1 MVPEETAQYAGIL
14 SLLLHFRWTWIG
26 VLTTDDDNGER
37 FVKNVLPVFYENGV
51 CFDFVEKATRLHVV
65 TVFDHVM
72 LQGARI
78 HDKIMSSKANAMLV
92 YGESDSMVSLRWLA
106 YLSEIEE
113 IELTFKPKAKV
124 WIITAQMELM
134 STAYQRTWDANM
146 FHGAISV
153 TIHSN
158 NIPAFQQ
165 FIQNRKF
172 HDDKENGYI
181 RDFWEHAFGCT
192 FPSEVMHERD
202 EDICTGKEKVDSL
215 PGSFFE
221 MSMTGHSYSI
231 YNAVYAVAYALN
243 DMFSSGFKLK
253 AKMGR
258 GRLKSLKEF
267 WQLHQFL
274 KIVSFNNSV
283 GDKIFFDHNGQLI
296 AVFDVINWIIYSNQS
311 FHRVKI
317 GKMDPE
323 APLDQVFTIN
333 NTAIIWHN
341 WFNQVQ
347 PLSQCNDN
355 CYPGYSKKIKE
366 GEPFCCYDCMPCPEG
381 KISSEKDMDEC
392 YTCRDEYYPNKKHDL
407 CIPRDISYLSYE
419 EPLGIALAFLALLLS
434 FITCFILVIFLKY
447 QNTPIIIA
455 NNRNLTYIL
464 LIALLFCFLCA
475 LLFIGQPQKVTCLLQ
490 QTAFGIIFSVAVSCV
505 LAKTITVLLAFMATK
520 PGSKMRKWVGK
531 TLTYCIVIS
540 CPLIQTGICVVWLA
554 TFPPFPSPNTN
565 SVREEIILECNNN
578 SATMFY
584 CVLAYMGFLAA
595 ASFVVAFLSRE
606 LPDTFNE
613 ARFISFSMLV
623 FCSVW
628 ISFIPSYLSTKGKSM
643 VAVEIFSILIS
654 STGLLGCI
662 TFPKCYIILFR
673 PNLNNRETLMKKK
686 LRD

>member
-1 MVPEETAQYAGIL
+1 MVPGETAQYTGIL
-14 SLLLHFRWTWIG
+14 SLLLHFSWTWIG

-51 CFDFVEKATRLHVV
+51 CFDFVEKATRLHVMTAIDQV
-65 TVFDHVM
+65 LT
-72 LQGARI
+72 QGVRI

-106 YLSEIEE
+106 YISGI
-113 IELTFKPKAKV
+113 KSKAKV

-134 STAYQRTWDANM
+134 ATAYQRTWDADM

-165 FIQNRKF
+165 FIQSTKYHN
-172 HDDKENGYI
+172 DKENGYI

-192 FPSEVMHERD
+192 FPSEAMHEGD
-202 EDICTGKEKVDSL
+202 EDICTGKEKVDNL
-215 PGSFFE
+215 PGSLFE

-231 YNAVYAVAYALN
+231 YNAVYAVAHALN
-243 DMFSSGFKLK
+243 AMFSSGSKHK
-253 AKMGR
+253 AKMGG
-258 GRLKSLKEF
+258 GRLTYLKF

-274 KIVSFNNSV
+274 KSVSFNNSV
-283 GDKIFFDHNGQLI
+283 GDKIFFDHNGILI
-296 AVFDVINWIIYSNQS
+296 SVFDVINWIISSNQS

-323 APLDQVFTIN
+323 APPDQVFAIN
-333 NTAIIWHN
+333 STAIIWHN

-347 PLSQCNDN
+347 PLSQCNGN

-366 GEPFCCYDCMPCPEG
+366 GEQFCCYDCMPCPEG
-381 KISSEKDMDEC
+381 KISSEEDMDEC
-392 YTCRDEYYPNKKHDL
+392 HICSDEYYPNKKHDL
-407 CIPRDISYLSYE
+407 CIPRDINYLSYE
-419 EPLGIALAFLALLLS
+419 EPLGIALAFLSLLLS

-464 LIALLFCFLCA
+464 IIALLFCFLCA

-520 PGSKMRKWVGK
+520 PGSRMRKWVGK
-531 TLTYCIVIS
+531 TLTNCIVIS
-540 CPLIQTGICVVWLA
+540 CPLIQAGICVVWLA
-554 TFPPFPSPNTN
+554 TFPPFPSPNTQ
-565 SVREEIILECNNN
+565 SVKEEIILECNNN

-673 PNLNNRETLMKKK
+673 PDLNNRETLMKKK
-686 LRD
+686 LRN